1 VVSALSDAM
10 FVAPALHSAG
20 TFARRRNNTFFYH
33 FNHQTKGGMYS
44 KFDSVGSSYGQ
55 ELDYVFGIPISGV
68 WPHQTYHYTRAESVL
83 SALLISYWANFVK
96 DGNPNYPLQVEELL
110 NTGKEAKRFKMVKW
124 DSFDEKKKY
133 LELDLKPRSKHNFR
147 GHAASLWLSLVPK
160 LENSGSYDSTIGHGV
175 LSGPTWGIVRNMTS
189 FPGVQQ
195 ISHNDKVSPCQDTA
209 VLTASES
216 TNSPGESSSLNNVI
230 FVSLMAGSMLFIVN
244 SVILISLCYKR
255 TPHRPRWDRTGDRGA
270 DSTECLN
277 NECVSSNP
285 ETPHMV
291 PNFNTP
297 GRTSTI
303 HRQSVPLS
311 SFPPAVHECSV
322 TKYRTYGNSYVG
334 IPPPDQPDFSGV
346 PLVADIPAPGP
357 FNNHQ
362 VNTRART
369 QLDDSITC

>member
-1 VVSALSDAM
+1 
-10 FVAPALHSAG
+10 
-20 TFARRRNNTFFYH
+20 
-33 FNHQTKGGMYS
+33 MY
-44 KFDSVGSSYGQ
+44 
-55 ELDYVFGIPISGV
+55 
-68 WPHQTYHYTRAESVL
+68 R
-83 SALLISYWANFVK
+83 
-96 DGNPNYPLQVEELL
+96 NPNYPLQVEELL

-133 LELDLKPRSKHNFR
+133 LELGKTTYLFHIFNFIFIADLKPRSKHNFR